1 MSDQGPLWPVG
12 DTSAIECVENILAY
26 IGRVPDPELRAAFVG
41 EKLLALTDDNV
52 VRAIALIHRRA
63 RQADHGALDTWGV
76 LVNPRTLAERLD
88 AYRRSRIFHCA
99 TRLGVREVVSLF
111 SKGRPARTSARAD
124 EDFLIYGLA
133 GQTVGRRVSKA
144 RDTDRETR
152 SKIMYDANPQVIEAY
167 LQNTRTTEADVVR
180 LAARRPSSI
189 EILETIYRSAR
200 WITRYT
206 VKLALARNPYT
217 PENLAN
223 NLLPHLLLTD
233 LLEIQDDRSLCDSVR
248 ENAGKFIESRRALR
262 DRPARDDGRA

>member
-1 MSDQGPLWPVG
+1 MNDQGPLWPVG
-12 DTSAIECVENILAY
+12 DTSAVECVENILAY
-26 IGRVPDPELRAAFVG
+26 IGRVADPELRAAFVG

-52 VRAIALIHRRA
+52 VRAITLIHRRA
-63 RQADHGALDTWGV
+63 READHGALDTWSV
-76 LVNPRTLAERLD
+76 LAHPRTLAERLD
-88 AYRRSRIFHCA
+88 TYRRSRIFHCA
-99 TRLGVREVVSLF
+99 TRLGVREVVALF
-111 SKGRPARTSARAD
+111 SKGRPARVSARAD

-152 SKIMYDANPQVIEAY
+152 TKIMYDANPQVIEAY

-180 LAARRPSSI
+180 VAARRPSSAV
-189 EILETIYRSAR
+189 ILETIYRSAR

-223 NLLPHLLLTD
+223 NLLPHLLLSD

-248 ENAGKFIESRRALR
+248 ENAARFIESRRALR
-262 DRPARDDGRA
+262 DRPTREDDGA